1 MQNKDLEKQL
11 GYKVM
16 QLQDARSKIG
26 VFNIIPKG
34 AFALLGYNV
43 EDVDLST
50 LKDYAMWILRDYI
63 TFNRVVENV
72 VNEVEPNLEETEND

>member
-16 QLQDARSKIG
+16 QLQDVRSK
-26 VFNIIPKG
+26 VSLFNIVPKG

-43 EDVDLST
+43 DDVDLST

-63 TFNRVVENV
+63 TFNRVVESIIDG
-72 VNEVEPNLEETEND
+72 VEPNEEKEE